1 VLLGNGNGT
10 FKAAQNFAMGV
21 RTSAVAVAD
30 LNGDGLPDLVATNLK
45 AGSVSVLLSQR
56 NTATHLLVSAP
67 ASVTAGTAFTI
78 TVSALTADGHVD
90 DQYTGTVHFTSSD
103 GAALLPADYT
113 FTKGDLGVHTFTVTL
128 NTTGSQT
135 LTAADTKK
143 KTIKGTAT
151 VTVSSSAPP
160 PGRSSGT
167 GSAADATATV
177 IPKPAD
183 GTGSEAVPIWLA
195 EHDRAEQDP
204 DTWPPTLKVMPQSS
218 RDLGTPSPRVDPAG
232 GTAAALAPPSTLGRH
247 GLLARDA
254 RLLDP
259 ALVDAFFAES

>member
-1 VLLGNGNGT
+1 
-10 FKAAQNFAMGV
+10 
-21 RTSAVAVAD
+21 
-30 LNGDGLPDLVATNLK
+30 
-45 AGSVSVLLSQR
+45 
-56 NTATHLLVSAP
+56 VSAP

-78 TVSALTADGHVD
+78 TVSALTVDGHVD
-90 DQYTGTVHFTSSD
+90 DQYTGAVHFTSSD
-103 GAALLPADYT
+103 GAALLPTNYT

-183 GTGSEAVPIWLA
+183 GTGAAAVPIWLA
-195 EHDRAEQDP
+195 ELDRAEQDP
-204 DTWPPTLKVMPQSS
+204 DAWPPTVNVMPASS
-218 RDLGTPSPRVDPAG
+218 RDLWTASTRVDPAAG
-232 GTAAALAPPSTLGRH
+232 PAAAFAPPSTAGRR
-247 GLLARDA
+247 GLLASDA
-254 RLLDP
+254 RHLDP
-259 ALVDAFFAES
+259 ALVDAFFAESVS